1 MTDAWEPKHYPT
13 DGPMFERSHWM
24 ATLELNDLIEALNAE
39 ADAIG
44 IGSGAPTARLLRR
57 AASELRLRQLVD
69 ELPAAAEAINHAQE
83 FDDLRAGQMMLE
95 LAEAD
100 QDEIEQLEAA
110 LEEARSEIAGL
121 KAEILQWRAE
131 LEPVRESYERHRKR
145 AAAFEAELGATR
157 DELDRCHK
165 AIAHAVAILNKYA
178 LVGAAEDTIELMR
191 GRNG

>member
-44 IGSGAPTARLLRR
+44 IGSGAPAARLLRR

-69 ELPAAAEAINHAQE
+69 ELPAAAEAINHGQE

-100 QDEIEQLEAA
+100 Q
-110 LEEARSEIAGL
+110 
-121 KAEILQWRAE
+121 
-131 LEPVRESYERHRKR
+131 
-145 AAAFEAELGATR
+145 ELGPEMAFVVRCVLGEGLSPNGLARVMGYSEGRAVTAIMTNF
-157 DELDRCHK
+157 LDGLGK
-165 AIAHAVAILNKYA
+165 
-178 LVGAAEDTIELMR
+178 LVVLWGIGTHPTGKRSA
-191 GRNG
+191 